1 MTVTVTAR
9 TALCEAFQRMLA
21 SESGLGKPQ
30 QLGCVRREGALVG
43 RLLLDSAGW
52 PNLYVVLSEDPRDA
66 DVRLGRTAPVRCL
79 FPVSGGLPA
88 LLKVNCK

>member
-1 MTVTVTAR
+1 MTVTVTAC

-21 SESGLGKPQ
+21 SESSLGKPQ
-30 QLGCVRREGALVG
+30 QVGCVRREGALVG

-52 PNLYVVLSEDPRDA
+52 PNVHIVLSEDLRDA
-66 DVRLGRTAPVRCL
+66 DVHLGCTAPLRCL
-79 FPVSGGLPA
+79 FPVSRGLPA